1 MKVMVR
7 NYFFYESEEI
17 LYDLERMNKRG
28 YELKKVIQNIY
39 IFEQSSKK
47 SKYFVYQKTKPG
59 EFETV
64 HKRLTNDQWS
74 LVDSNRNWAI
84 YKTQQQNWDSGCN
97 PCFLKNEIVKNIIY
111 ELLVFFSI
119 LVGWIQYKGVQSS
132 HDRYRILP
140 NKNIPTLFQAIE
152 LLGYILLA
160 IALVYLIIEIINAY
174 KNQYKTALRHPVIRK
189 IFNFANIL
197 LLSTCI
203 CLICIATIL
212 FVTQS
217 KLYSVITFG
226 LVIYWVILYIL
237 LGGSF
242 GVVNTLTIIAGTT
255 FFILEMCIIL

>member
-1 MKVMVR
+1 M
-7 NYFFYESEEI
+7 
-17 LYDLERMNKRG
+17 
-28 YELKKVIQNIY
+28 
-39 IFEQSSKK
+39 
-47 SKYFVYQKTKPG
+47 
-59 EFETV
+59 
-64 HKRLTNDQWS
+64 TNDQWS

-140 NKNIPTLFQAIE
+140 NKNIPTFFQAIE

-189 IFNFANIL
+189 IYPAIKYMY
-197 LLSTCI
+197 LSDLYCYYII
-203 CLICIATIL
+203 CYAIQVVFCNY
-212 FVTQS
+212 V
-217 KLYSVITFG
+217 
-226 LVIYWVILYIL
+226 WVSYL
-237 LGGSF
+237 LGDFIHTSGGKFWS
-242 GVVNTLTIIAGTT
+242 GKYVDNYCRYY
-255 FFILEMCIIL
+255 FFYTGNVYYTVSDLPLFIYHYGLMRGLMCRNVHKFFCIVKHAIKQSGGLF